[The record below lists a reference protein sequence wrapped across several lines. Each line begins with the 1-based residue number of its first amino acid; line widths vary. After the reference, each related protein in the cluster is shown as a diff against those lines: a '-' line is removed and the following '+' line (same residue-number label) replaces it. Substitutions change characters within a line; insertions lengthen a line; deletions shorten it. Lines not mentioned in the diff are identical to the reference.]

1 MISRAAFQAARLFLC
16 QPAPHPHRLEKGVIF
31 VLRRKK
37 IRLKFLIPI
46 LLLVGLFIFIECQL
60 SPLVEKAAESQAK
73 QMFNQSVNDAVAA
86 ELNSKGITYTDL
98 IHIEKASDGA
108 VLAVTTD
115 SLKINQLKADISVAV
130 QNHLG
135 KEKYRQFS
143 VPVGTLTGSNLLRD
157 KGPAIP
163 IDISFSGSVVTDL
176 KSEFVSAG
184 INQTRHQILM
194 TVKGYEVLMAPGI
207 NTTVEVETTVA
218 VAETVIV
225 GQVPEFMADLS
236 GLKQ

>member
-1 MISRAAFQAARLFLC
+1 MCQSSPIS
-16 QPAPHPHRLEKGVIF
+16 HRLEKGVIF

-37 IRLKFLIPI
+37 IRCRRKRLRIKFWIPV
-46 LLLVGLFIFIECQL
+46 LLLIGLFIFIECQL
-60 SPLVEKAAESQAK
+60 SPLVGKAAESQAK
-73 QMFNQSVNDAVAA
+73 QMFNQSVNDAVSE
-86 ELNSKGITYTDL
+86 ELGSKGITYTDL
-98 IHIEKASDGA
+98 IHIEKATNGS
-108 VLAVTTD
+108 VLAVTAD
-115 SLKINQLKADISVAV
+115 SIKINQLKADISVAV
-130 QNHLG
+130 QEHLG
-135 KEKYRQFS
+135 QEKHREFS

-163 IDISFSGSVVTDL
+163 INISFTGSVVTDL

-184 INQTRHQILM
+184 INQTKHQILM
-194 TVKGYEVLMAPGI
+194 TVKGFEVLMAPGI

-236 GLKQ
+236 ALKQ